1 MEGSSQGM
9 DTGGYEVPI
18 ENIKKDVSNESQ
30 DPKEIFPGI

>member
-18 ENIKKDVSNESQ
+18 ENSKSR
-30 DPKEIFPGI
+30 GIRFMH